1 MADQLSALSCSEFAE
16 RLASAEPV
24 PGGGGAAALI
34 ASLAASL
41 GAMAANLSL
50 GKKKLLSFEADH
62 RRIIDDCDRL
72 RLRFL
77 ALIEEDAAAFEPL
90 SRIYAADKNSPGYEA
105 QLRAALLS
113 AAAAPFA
120 MMRCCAELTALL
132 EELREKCSALLL
144 SDVGCAALAA
154 RSALEFRGGRCSAG
168 ELRPSRT
175 GRRGCGDA
183 HAENPEK
190 LSFCRASLFSSP
202 VFEQSCQ
209 FCRSPDRMKLLFSS
223 IDFLLFFC

>member
-24 PGGGGAAALI
+24 PGGGGAAALT

-62 RRIIDDCDRL
+62 RRIIDDCNRL

-154 RSALEFRGGRCSAG
+154 RSALEC
-168 ELRPSRT
+168 
-175 GRRGCGDA
+175 
-183 HAENPEK
+183 
-190 LSFCRASLFSSP
+190 ASLN
-202 VFEQSCQ
+202 VFVNT
-209 FCRSPDRMKLLFSS
+209 RLLPGDEEAGALSEAAAA
-223 IDFLLFFC
+223 LLECCVPRAQAVADAVMRTLKTPKN